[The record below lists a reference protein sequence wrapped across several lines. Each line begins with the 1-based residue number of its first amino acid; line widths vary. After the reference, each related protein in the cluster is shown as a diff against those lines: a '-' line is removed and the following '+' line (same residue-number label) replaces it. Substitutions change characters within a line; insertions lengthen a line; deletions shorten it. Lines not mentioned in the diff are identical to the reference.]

1 MEDKDIKMI
10 DFNENAEP
18 HTFAKAQEA
27 EVGLTKKREK
37 KRKPDDEDEIDW
49 KQELKSWIFTLG
61 ITLVLIFL
69 LKTYVIVNA
78 TVPTGSMENTIMPGD
93 NLFGYRLAYIN
104 EEPRRGD
111 VIFFYFPDDETQQ
124 FVKRIIGLPGE
135 TVRITEGKVY
145 ITGTDGVEVELEE
158 PYLKEE
164 WTRGTGPFEFHVPE
178 DCYFTMGDNRNNS
191 QDSRFWS
198 NPYVA
203 KDKIIGKAIWTYYPF
218 DRFGKLE

>member
-27 EVGLTKKREK
+27 EAGLTKKREK